1 MVDYKKILVAVDGS
15 SCSSRAATTAVGIAE
30 RFDAEL
36 HTLFVV
42 SELVVDALRSTGKG
56 DVKGLQESLKRDGR
70 KYFNDI
76 KDQAK
81 KADVK
86 VVEVIKDGF
95 PSDEIVTYA
104 KKKKIDLIVMG
115 THGRPK
121 NGGRTRGL
129 IGSVANRVIH
139 LAECPVLVVQ

>member
-1 MVDYKKILVAVDGS
+1 
-15 SCSSRAATTAVGIAE
+15 
-30 RFDAEL
+30 
-36 HTLFVV
+36 
-42 SELVVDALRSTGKG
+42 
-56 DVKGLQESLKRDGR
+56 
-70 KYFNDI
+70 
-76 KDQAK
+76 
-81 KADVK
+81 

-121 NGGRTRGL
+121 DGGRTRGL